1 MEAARKMNTHY
12 TYADYCTWGDDE
24 RWELIDGVPYAMAPA
39 PSVGHQSVIGE
50 IFRQLSNF
58 LQGHPCR
65 VFVAPVDVRLNA
77 DDADDT
83 VVQPDVLVV
92 CDESKFDKDGKGII
106 GAPDFIIEV
115 LSPSSAKRDLI
126 IKKKLYGE
134 YSVREYW
141 AVDPETKAVMTYA
154 HMDGIGYVSR
164 SYGEQDTAVPVEILD
179 GCTID
184 LTKVFRDLV

>member
-1 MEAARKMNTHY
+1 MEVARQMNTHY
-12 TYADYCTWGDDE
+12 TYTDYCTWGDDE

-39 PSVGHQSVIGE
+39 PSVGHQSVCVKLAT
-50 IFRQLSNF
+50 QLENF
-58 LQGHPCR
+58 LEGHPCK
-65 VFVAPVDVRLNA
+65 VLVAPVDVRLNA

-92 CDESKFDKDGKGII
+92 CDESKFGKDGKAII

-134 YSVREYW
+134 HGVREYW
-141 AVDPETKAVMTYA
+141 AVDPELKAVMTYV
-154 HMDGIGYVSR
+154 HMDGIGYVAR
-164 SYGEQDTAVPVEILD
+164 SYGEQDTTVPVEILE

-184 LTKVFRDLV
+184 LTKVFSDLI